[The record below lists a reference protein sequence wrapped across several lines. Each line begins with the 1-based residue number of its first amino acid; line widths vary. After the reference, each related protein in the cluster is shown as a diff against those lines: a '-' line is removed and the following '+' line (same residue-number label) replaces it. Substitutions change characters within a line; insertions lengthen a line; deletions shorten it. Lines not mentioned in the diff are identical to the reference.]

1 MIVTDLRAFDYTQNA
16 EAIKLLTYLNER
28 RYKKDLFENSKN
40 LRLGIDTDFTSVFL
54 IDDEGNRFN
63 VNGLTGNIEK
73 LPEWYYLGA

>member
-1 MIVTDLRAFDYTQNA
+1 MIVTDLKAFDYNQNA

-54 IDDEGNRFN
+54 ITRVVLLGGLKTPFN
-63 VNGLTGNIEK
+63 
-73 LPEWYYLGA
+73 

>member
-73 LPEWYYLGA
+73 LPKWYYLGA